1 VGLRPIIQD
10 TVLEDLTAN
19 LTEAEEEE
27 QMAITVDATTDGSDD
42 VVDGD
47 DVDVG
52 DVIEEDDVSVEHGE
66 Q

>member
-1 VGLRPIIQD
+1 
-10 TVLEDLTAN
+10 
-19 LTEAEEEE
+19 
-27 QMAITVDATTDGSDD
+27 MAITVDATTDGSAD

-47 DVDVG
+47 DIDVG

>member
-1 VGLRPIIQD
+1 
-10 TVLEDLTAN
+10 LTAN

-27 QMAITVDATTDGSDD
+27 QMAITVDATTDGSAD

-47 DVDVG
+47 DIDVG